1 MEHPADNQHG
11 TEPAVP
17 TRGRALARTLP
28 ACTVAAIGIPLTTGA
43 LPVAV
48 GSRTPWALLIILA
61 ALVLMP
67 IVHHLTQAP
76 RPRPD
81 KKIDAAQRKTAL
93 DLAARTGVL
102 PADPTV
108 RSAAGVAACA
118 TIERFT
124 MMVTFLLGTL
134 VGGFIRPDLAGWWLG
149 VGAALG
155 GLIGYGFRLRCSWS
169 YLQALHH
176 ASESD

>member
-1 MEHPADNQHG
+1 MEHHADNQHG
-11 TEPAVP
+11 TVRPVP

-28 ACTVAAIGIPLTTGA
+28 ACAVAAIGIPLATGA

-67 IVHHLTQAP
+67 IVHRLTRAP
-76 RPRPD
+76 RPRRD
-81 KKIDAAQRKTAL
+81 RKVDAAQRRTAL
-93 DLAARTGVL
+93 AVAARTGAV
-102 PADPTV
+102 PTEPTV

-118 TIERFT
+118 TIELFT
-124 MMVTFLLGTL
+124 MMVAFLLGTL
-134 VGGFIRPDLAGWWLG
+134 VGGFIRPDLEGWWLG
-149 VGAALG
+149 LGAALG
-155 GLIGYGFRLRCSWS
+155 GVIGYGFRLRSSWS

-176 ASESD
+176 ASRSD